1 MINFRRR
8 RQDINTGHNDVPL
21 NEHNEYAGAKKVLK
35 VDGLL
40 HRIGA
45 ITTPYVSKRAG
56 ETIALYN
63 NSATV
68 AWFIAGRLFDDV
80 AATPDATNAIAV
92 PPNSYFYASMGPNRA
107 IKGTAA
113 LIAYVVQD
121 NTVVEELYK

>member
-8 RQDINTGHNDVPL
+8 RQDVNIGHNDTPL
-21 NEHNEYAGAKKVLK
+21 VEHNEYAGAKKVLK

-40 HRIGA
+40 ERIGP
-45 ITTPYVSKRAG
+45 ITAPYISRKAG

-63 NSATV
+63 NSGSV
-68 AWFIAGRLFDDV
+68 AWFIVGKTSGDV
-80 AATPDATNAIAV
+80 APAPDATNAIAV
-92 PPNSYFYASMGPNRA
+92 PPNSYFYASMGDNRA

-113 LIAYVVQD
+113 LIAYVVKD